1 MRKWGKVLLEG
12 RTAPAQAGP
21 AARKARCTC
30 SQEQTSNAWTR
41 REGVPG
47 DKAKEVSTA
56 VRAGPSS

>member
-21 AARKARCTC
+21 AAGKARCTR
-30 SQEQTSNAWTR
+30 SQEQTRDAWTH

-47 DKAKEVSTA
+47 DKATEVSTA
-56 VRAGPSS
+56 LQAGPSS